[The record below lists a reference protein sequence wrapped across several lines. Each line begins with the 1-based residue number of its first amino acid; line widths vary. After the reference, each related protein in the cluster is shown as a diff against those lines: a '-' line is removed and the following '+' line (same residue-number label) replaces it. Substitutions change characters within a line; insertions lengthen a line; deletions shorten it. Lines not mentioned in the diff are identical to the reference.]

1 VRVLTAW
8 RTDLIAAE
16 LRAQPSILFILTNSR
31 SMAEQDAVLVSADVG
46 RNLKEASRISNRQ
59 VIVVSRSDSTL
70 RGHFPAEVDSVASAL
85 SMEKAVRVLIPA
97 FLEGGRLTIDNV
109 HYIVESDRL
118 VPTSDTPF
126 AQDPVFGY
134 KHANLKQW
142 VEEKTSGAVHAS
154 QVASISLEDIRLG
167 GPSLVQSRLKSC
179 PAGSVVVVNAVA
191 YRDLEVLVMALQR
204 AEDEGGCFLYR
215 TSATFVPIRAGL
227 PSGEAYRPP
236 GNAGSEKG
244 GLIVV
249 GSHVPKSTRQLDY
262 LITARNFRTIEVD
275 VPAVL
280 DGSVEPSKRLAAQI
294 DRFISSGDDV
304 LLHTSRQLVVGE
316 SARQNLAINASVSA
330 HLVGVIS
337 SLEMQPA
344 VIIAKG
350 GITANDLASRALSAE
365 RATVLGAVIPGV
377 PVWELDHGSKF
388 PGMPYV
394 VFPGNVGSDQSLME
408 VFSIFKG

>member
-1 VRVLTAW
+1 
-8 RTDLIAAE
+8 
-16 LRAQPSILFILTNSR
+16 
-31 SMAEQDAVLVSADVG
+31 
-46 RNLKEASRISNRQ
+46 
-59 VIVVSRSDSTL
+59 
-70 RGHFPAEVDSVASAL
+70 
-85 SMEKAVRVLIPA
+85 
-97 FLEGGRLTIDNV
+97 
-109 HYIVESDRL
+109 
-118 VPTSDTPF
+118 
-126 AQDPVFGY
+126 
-134 KHANLKQW
+134 
-142 VEEKTSGAVHAS
+142 
-154 QVASISLEDIRLG
+154 
-167 GPSLVQSRLKSC
+167 
-179 PAGSVVVVNAVA
+179 
-191 YRDLEVLVMALQR
+191 
-204 AEDEGGCFLYR
+204 
-215 TSATFVPIRAGL
+215 
-227 PSGEAYRPP
+227 
-236 GNAGSEKG
+236 
-244 GLIVV
+244 
-249 GSHVPKSTRQLDY
+249 LDY